1 MRKFAMTVMGAG
13 AMTAVALGLAG
24 TATAA
29 GGADVTVNSLKTE
42 GYNLQI
48 NGPQS
53 ANLTVTSAP
62 PAAKDGSPG
71 ANPVA
76 YVDIACPD
84 GC

>member
-53 ANLTVTSAP
+53 ANLTACTVTDVT
-62 PAAKDGSPG
+62 KDGSPG